1 MRQGCCLDWSPYEV
15 HMLHPWFSC
24 LEESGNSQI
33 CPWCGYSYCPLHH
46 WCSVSKGSNQL
57 SVGHKTIEM
66 NTGKNTIFSA
76 MSTSDVIS
84 PILNL
89 PEEILVEIFSHLP
102 TSSLLRGVA
111 QTCRTWYWIVRRESE
126 SGRILKSLDID
137 RNWLG
142 PDAPDVV
149 ETFSEI
155 LSCYGSAQSFRF
167 RNFDRK
173 TLTSVVDD
181 VLKVS
186 ARRSKPFEDSRLL

>member
-1 MRQGCCLDWSPYEV
+1 MS
-15 HMLHPWFSC
+15 
-24 LEESGNSQI
+24 
-33 CPWCGYSYCPLHH
+33 
-46 WCSVSKGSNQL
+46 SN
-57 SVGHKTIEM
+57 
-66 NTGKNTIFSA
+66 
-76 MSTSDVIS
+76 DVIS

-102 TSSLLRGVA
+102 TSTLLRGVA

-186 ARRSKPFEDSRLL
+186 DDVEVKKLSFVSCDCSTLSISDLGFLGSLHFCLESIVPVRIVEQISGSFRNLTELKIPNIPAAFVPLVVQNHSKIQGNFKLNIW